1 MDHRTNASI
10 GGQGSIV
17 GPSSIVGPGSIVGP
31 NSAVAPNTAISQV
44 GGTQVGQAQVA
55 TAVNLQQLLKAMVE
69 KGASDLHITT
79 GAPPELRID
88 GTLVPLRVNPLGP
101 SDTKQLCYS
110 VLTDSQ
116 KMRFEEDQELD
127 FSFGVRSL
135 ARFRG
140 NLFQQRGAV
149 GGVFRTIPFKIISL
163 AELGLPPVLEELCN
177 KPRGLV
183 LVTGPTG
190 SGKST
195 TLASM
200 IDKINTERHEHIVT
214 VEDPIEYLHPH
225 KSCLVN
231 QREVGS
237 DTNSFK
243 KALKYILRQDPDVV
257 LIGEMR
263 DLETIEAA
271 LVTAETGHLCFAT
284 LHTNS
289 AVQTINRII
298 DVFPPNQQSQI
309 RAQLSFVLEGI
320 VSQSLLPRASGQ
332 GRVPAVEI
340 MIPNAAI
347 RNLIREDK
355 VHQMYSQ
362 MQIGQGK
369 SGMQTLNQ
377 SLATLYLK
385 RTITL
390 EEAVLHSS
398 DPEELQQ
405 IIATG
410 GVSPAAR
417 GGGGHGRALGRE

>member
-1 MDHRTNASI
+1 MAAPA
-10 GGQGSIV
+10 
-17 GPSSIVGPGSIVGP
+17 PSGI
-31 NSAVAPNTAISQV
+31 
-44 GGTQVGQAQVA
+44 
-55 TAVNLQQLLKAMVE
+55 NLQQLLKAMVE
-69 KGASDLHITT
+69 KGASDLHLAT
-79 GAPPELRID
+79 GSPPRLRID
-88 GTLVPLRVNPLGP
+88 GDLVPLRTNNLSPVE
-101 SDTKQLCYS
+101 TKQLCYS

-116 KMRFEEDQELD
+116 KLRFEEDLELD
-127 FSFGVRSL
+127 FSFGVRGM

-140 NLFQQRGAV
+140 NLFMQRGAV
-149 GGVFRTIPFKIISL
+149 GGAFRTIPFNIRTF
-163 AELGLPPVLEELCN
+163 ADLGLPPVFEELCN

-195 TLASM
+195 TLAAM
-200 IDKINTERHEHIVT
+200 IDKINSERHEHIVT
-214 VEDPIEYLHPH
+214 IEDPIEYLHPH
-225 KSCLVN
+225 KNCLIN

-271 LVTAETGHLCFAT
+271 LVTAETGHLVFAT

-289 AVQTINRII
+289 AAQTINRII

-320 VSQSLLPRASGQ
+320 VCQTLLPKATGN
-332 GRVPAVEI
+332 GRVPALEV

-355 VHQMYSQ
+355 VHQLYSQ

-369 SGMQTLNQ
+369 SGMQTMNQ
-377 SLATLYLK
+377 SLAQLYL
-385 RTITL
+385 RRLISL
-390 EEAVLHSS
+390 EEALSHSS
-398 DPEELQQ
+398 EPEELQQ
-405 IIATG
+405 IIASGGVNPGGRGSTG
-410 GVSPAAR
+410 GR
-417 GGGGHGRALGRE
+417 GPLGKE